1 MTGRNKI
8 QRFGFG
14 SLRATVAFTIVNW
27 CCVLV
32 AHASILRL
40 NDTSGLP
47 FRFMEA
53 GGIVGIRRLL
63 WLDQP
68 CDGSGGS
75 ESAGGVVAKIGLS
88 VPRLL

>member
-8 QRFGFG
+8 RTFGFG
-14 SLRATVAFTIVNW
+14 MLRPTVAFTIVNW

-47 FRFMEA
+47 FRFMEEEA
-53 GGIVGIRRLL
+53 SWESDVCFGSISRVTGVAVPNPLVGSLL
-63 WLDQP
+63 
-68 CDGSGGS
+68 
-75 ESAGGVVAKIGLS
+75 K
-88 VPRLL
+88 